1 MSQVRK
7 LQKGGNTPK
16 EEKQYGHL
24 WVDGIDLGNSE
35 EVYNAFANYAKNQA
49 LNQGK
54 FYDQWLTALRNG
66 QDVVFGNGNT
76 VNLKPE
82 GMSEK
87 RAGERSNWR
96 RFWDDTFNTERNQ
109 FSDAVAT
116 ARRFTYT
123 KPSETK
129 SVKEYDNYHGVYD
142 WDTKDGKSYYSNN
155 PGNLALDKRFE
166 EYLNWLEDTENWE
179 SANKFKNV
187 PTDARLAGLKAWW
200 DSMANSIDE
209 NDTRTQRERAK
220 AYIDDYLARMRKTDS
235 WKNVDE
241 GIKEFLDYFN
251 IGETD
256 SQIAAAAAAEAAAQ
270 QAAAAQ
276 AGTYNGNV
284 ANGSIQ
290 TGKQTGGRYNVFIGD
305 GNNGFEKGA
314 VYTTMPTDPNRPYL
328 ITPER
333 LGLFD
338 GLDDSFIDAVVWNNR
353 IWKQPEFIQNEWLRR
368 RMKDVTREN
377 KSATNSAD
385 MFARVSPL
393 LNYTDDEENKY
404 VDYNRQTA
412 YRNDTLDP
420 NKAISYQAYL
430 RGKIL
435 AEQLAEGNYALSDP
449 TGRYLTNGDTI
460 YEVYDFNNVGE
471 GNYGF
476 RKPFYLIFDESGNLK
491 ATTEDP
497 NNYHHASISYAD
509 SGKNPMSMSNFR
521 SWENI
526 NGKDYGLLTNV
537 WGADAHDQT
546 PYQIYEDRDGNFY
559 TKRGDG
565 NMVPLDKDLVMW
577 IMQDQNHKPNHNQ
590 MLNGTLSGD
599 KAFSEDEFNTL
610 YNKFINYPNTRP
622 AAIKELEKY
631 WWTLTDAQRNK
642 INSIPRFKDEVTSK
656 FKNPYY
662 KNGGK
667 FVKPRELPKYQ
678 YGGKSIAMPTEASQ
692 LETQETPLRSSS
704 NVWET
709 LTPADK
715 KEITAAAIDVAGAIA
730 GLTGPVGS
738 VAGAVTGLGSTGLFM
753 SAAKER
759 KGSLDAGDW
768 GQAALATGLDI
779 VSLIP
784 YLGETGKIAK
794 IGKAVT
800 RVAVPLGR
808 AFSALGLVEAASV
821 IKKNPKDWDTNDLLK
836 LSAGLQAVIGIGHR
850 TYQKA
855 GESAVAHEI
864 SKIRGNKPIDIQHKY
879 KIGDT
884 DVELTAQEI
893 EAISNPKNNSEEI
906 LKGILQGRGIKD
918 EQLKDMPTLLD
929 MFGFDTSKK
938 GWFRGRHTVATAK
951 KPEQPDKYSKYG
963 YLADITDL
971 WGSRELKR
979 RAYIDANMKN
989 EKVRTKLDELIA
1001 PMDKTKAHKF
1011 RYNTEEIDVQGT
1023 RRPINRRSAL
1033 ARGYA
1038 ESQAR
1043 IGEIPS
1049 SFIKYARIND
1059 TPEDVVTVSKVPTQE
1074 FVAEDVIAHPGV
1086 RTPYVAGP
1094 TERTLSMTGTKR
1106 NPAGK
1111 EPGIKNTNASDW
1123 AADLNDQQIISRF
1136 GRADKQQV
1144 IDLLN
1149 VLPEERKA
1157 SIIESL
1163 RKSNSEKIRS
1173 VLRELGERP
1182 LRSKQSDRKIE
1193 ISQRKRKRE
1202 LTEKLENLKKN
1213 TSSLYNPRE
1222 IRGRKNAQ
1230 EEARQVAKNIKALQQ
1245 SKDPMATLRQL
1256 SSENPNFDQ
1265 RVYDNPE
1272 RFRAAVETSF
1282 NLAWGN
1288 KKPRFIKE
1296 KRAKL
1301 EQLIED
1307 LNLLMKNG
1315 GKIIKAQKGNPGLT
1329 YTSPLIT
1336 SPYYFGYKSL
1346 EQQRLEELQK
1356 DVAPLFKTVKLDAPT
1371 PSTTV
1376 QEPQKQD
1383 DVYDTKGAIE
1393 QNYSDPNI
1401 DSKPYWE
1408 SFINGGLS
1416 ALDYGAMAWG
1426 RRKVHDQIERGLK
1439 NSLFKEV
1446 TPVLNGVSVAT
1457 PYEDSLVAKYN
1468 DHVRRGLTTPFTSDN
1483 VANTSG
1489 VLTQQ
1494 QNGLTGLDQATRQQ
1508 SQAAFQREQQNQQIR
1523 NQQAQLD
1530 ANAQN
1535 NFLAR
1540 VAGLRMNLAQN
1551 DASLTTQTAQSIQNL
1566 AREWRTKFNET
1577 SQKANRLMYQKAAS
1591 DLSDASERAWNQ
1603 HVGSDLY
1610 GEWSKLTPAQQA
1622 EYMDMNDWIQKN
1634 HADKWTNLSNDWD
1647 LHQRALNEQT
1657 LDLYSKYLLDDPYAY
1672 FLYRQ
1677 RFGTLKS
1684 GGKVGKGNRYKNEPW
1699 EDIWIEQNKASHKAV
1714 AKLNDNIIKTFLKTL
1729 K

>member
-1 MSQVRK
+1 MSQVKK

-129 SVKEYDNYHGVYD
+129 SVKEYDNYRGIYD

-179 SANKFKNV
+179 SANKFKNI
-187 PTDARLAGLKAWW
+187 PTEARLAGLKAWW
-200 DSMANSIDE
+200 DSMANGVDE

-220 AYIDDYLARMRKTDS
+220 AYIDDYLTRMRKTDS

-284 ANGSIQ
+284 ADGKIQ
-290 TGKQTGGRYNVFIGD
+290 AGKQTGGRYNIFVGD

-314 VYTTMPTDPNRPYL
+314 IYTTMPTDPNRPYL

-333 LGLFD
+333 LSLFD

-353 IWKQPEFIQNEWLRR
+353 IWKQPEFVQNEWLRR
-368 RMKDVTREN
+368 RMEDVTREN

-412 YRNDTLDP
+412 YRNDILDP

-430 RGKIL
+430 RGKVL

-497 NNYHHASISYAD
+497 NNYRHASISYAD
-509 SGKNPMSMSNFR
+509 SGKNPTPMSNFR

-526 NGKDYGLLTNV
+526 NGKDYGLLTNI
-537 WGADAHDQT
+537 WGADSHDQT
-546 PYQIYEDRDGNFY
+546 PYQIYEDRDGVFY
-559 TKRGDG
+559 TKHG
-565 NMVPLDKDLVMW
+565 NGSMIRLDNDLVQW
-577 IMQDQNHKPNHNQ
+577 ILQGNKPNHNQ
-590 MLNGTLSGD
+590 MLRGTLNGEKPEISEKVLANHMRTLSKLSGYERNNHANFFISQIWP
-599 KAFSEDEFNTL
+599 KLSE
-610 YNKFINYPNTRP
+610 YQ
-622 AAIKELEKY
+622 KEQVLNQHPWLK
-631 WWTLTDAQRNK
+631 NK
-642 INSIPRFKDEVTSK
+642 IDS
-656 FKNPYY
+656 Y
-662 KNGGK
+662 KIGGK
-667 FVKPRELPKYQ
+667 LIKPRELPKYQ
-678 YGGKSIAMPTEASQ
+678 YGGKSVAMPTEASQ
-692 LETQETPLRSSS
+692 LEIQETPLRSSS
-704 NVWET
+704 NIWET

-738 VAGAVTGLGSTGLFM
+738 ITGAVTGLGSTGLFL

-759 KGSLDAGDW
+759 KGSLDASDW
-768 GQAALATGLDI
+768 GQAALATGLDLA
-779 VSLIP
+779 SMIP

-800 RVAVPLGR
+800 RVAVPLGK

-821 IKKNPKDWDTNDLLK
+821 IKKNPKDWDTDDLLK

-884 DVELTAQEI
+884 DVELTAKEI
-893 EAISNPKNNSEEI
+893 EAITNPKNNSEEI

-951 KPEQPDKYSKYG
+951 KPEQPNNYSKYG

-979 RAYIDANMKN
+979 RAYIDANMQN

-1011 RYNTEEIDVQGT
+1011 RYTTEEIDVQGT
-1023 RRPINRRSAL
+1023 KRPINRRSAL

-1074 FVAEDVIAHPGV
+1074 FVAEDVIAHPSV

-1094 TERTLSMTGTKR
+1094 TERALSMTGTKR

-1123 AADLNDQQIISRF
+1123 AADLTDQQIISRF

-1163 RKSNSEKIRS
+1163 RKSDSEKIRS

-1256 SSENPNFDQ
+1256 ASENPNFDQ

-1282 NLAWGN
+1282 NSAWGN
-1288 KKPRFIKE
+1288 KKPRFIKD

-1307 LNLLMKNG
+1307 LNLVMKNG
-1315 GKIIKAQKGNPGLT
+1315 GKIIKAQKGTPGL
-1329 YTSPLIT
+1329 YNA
-1336 SPYYFGYKSL
+1336 K
-1346 EQQRLEELQK
+1346 E
-1356 DVAPLFKTVKLDAPT
+1356 
-1371 PSTTV
+1371 
-1376 QEPQKQD
+1376 
-1383 DVYDTKGAIE
+1383 AIE
-1393 QNYSDPNI
+1393 QHYSDPNI

-1468 DHVRRGLTTPFTSDN
+1468 DYVRRGLTTPFTSDN

-1489 VLTQQ
+1489 ILTQQ

-1540 VAGLRMNLAQN
+1540 VSGLRMNLAQN

-1610 GEWSKLTPAQQA
+1610 GEWSKLTSAQQA

-1657 LDLYSKYLLDDPYAY
+1657 LGLYSKYLLDDPYAY

-1677 RFGTLKS
+1677 KFGTLKS